1 MNEKTPVKLNLY
13 YSLFLIAVILISIQ
27 VIAFN
32 NLLSFRHFLNYV
44 YILFIIVA
52 LYEFVWQICK
62 MFHRN
67 CSMNEIKMFA
77 GDGTTDKNG
86 IRLDYI
92 KRTFSFCFAVILL
105 TVTLYVRNGT

>member
-1 MNEKTPVKLNLY
+1 
-13 YSLFLIAVILISIQ
+13 
-27 VIAFN
+27 
-32 NLLSFRHFLNYV
+32 
-44 YILFIIVA
+44 
-52 LYEFVWQICK
+52 
-62 MFHRN
+62 
-67 CSMNEIKMFA
+67 MNEIKMFA